1 MLTLTGPKIF
11 STNTNLANLILL
23 KVLLKDLFL
32 IQLVLQ
38 LLQCCIY
45 AGCMSPE
52 GFLRFL
58 LSEDNSIVSADKFDL
73 SHDMEQ
79 PLCHYFINSSH
90 NTYLTGAWFFHRV
103 SLFMSLWFF
112 HYIRYPCHFNFVGHQ
127 FTGKSSVEIY
137 RETLLGGCRCV
148 ELDFWNGKNEDPII
162 YHGYTLVPEVPAKV
176 TFFFFY
182 WIVLCFWIFDCNNL
196 RPFLRW

>member
-1 MLTLTGPKIF
+1 
-11 STNTNLANLILL
+11 
-23 KVLLKDLFL
+23 
-32 IQLVLQ
+32 
-38 LLQCCIY
+38 
-45 AGCMSPE
+45 MSPE
-52 GFLRFL
+52 GFLRYL

-90 NTYLTGAWFFHRV
+90 NTYLTGVKFFFD
-103 SLFMSLWFF
+103 LFRFPFLIISIFP
-112 HYIRYPCHFNFVGHQ
+112 HDFNSSGHQ

-176 TFFFFY
+176 T
-182 WIVLCFWIFDCNNL
+182 
-196 RPFLRW
+196 